1 MADVNFELVT
11 PEALIFSGPADMVVV
26 PGGEGDFGVLAGHA
40 PLMSTVRPGFVE
52 IHKGNSVERVFVA
65 GGFADVNPS
74 GLTVL
79 AEEAMKPEDVNAAV
93 FDRLIAAAEKD
104 VERASGDVE
113 SANARQRVADLQ
125 QIRTQLHV

>member
-52 IHKGNSVERVFVA
+52 IHKSGSVERVFVA

-79 AEEAMKPEDVNAAV
+79 AERALKPEQVNGAV
-93 FDRLIAAAEKD
+93 FDQLITAAERD
-104 VERASGDVE
+104 AERAVGDVE
-113 SANARQRVADLQ
+113 AANARQRVADLQ
-125 QIRTQLHV
+125 QMRAQLGV